1 MEPNSI
7 LSKLKK
13 PIFKIL
19 IGYIGI
25 RELMN
30 IFRYN
35 KSIQNKMNIG
45 LCSYIIFSNFVTQK
59 IDVLNNKK
67 LNNFYEKLN
76 IKLKRNDLEEIQIGL
91 CTCILF
97 ALKYNYSYNADMI
110 NYDLYPIYFQL
121 KNQFDINVNLMFSE
135 KFFTKKLFE
144 NIHYIN
150 FIKNNSHIFSGIIF
164 NQIQSEILLNYCID
178 KNTVKKLLF
187 DILQLKQFY
196 FKNMKLTKDIVYL
209 LNYFNLNYIEILS
222 FIDCKLT
229 LNCFEIISQK
239 ITSNN
244 KFLTKLELYNC
255 AINEKNIEKIFNNYH
270 YLSYINLEKNKINDN
285 SMNLFMEMEISK
297 KLTGLNLSNNKFS
310 SISFEKI
317 ANSIN
322 YFSNLKNLDLT
333 NNNLKHSIKYIFK
346 WNNPNLIFLNLSN
359 CQIEDYEF
367 NDNVINNLINL
378 TNLILNKNNLGKV
391 AIKFCFKIK
400 SLISLKVSSSNLNN
414 DSFSL
419 VNDIKN
425 NNLKFLFLSKNNITS
440 DSIISLFKKSI
451 LQKLILIDLFNNQ
464 LNDDFVDYFIGN
476 KNIIPVKMLNISLN
490 NNISNEKKNQIYSL
504 YEKYTQIT
512 NKSLI

>member
-1 MEPNSI
+1 MESKSI

-19 IGYIGI
+19 SGYIGI

-30 IFRYN
+30 IIRYN

-45 LCSYIIFSNFVTQK
+45 LCSYIIFFNFITQK

-67 LNNFYEKLN
+67 LNKFYESL
-76 IKLKRNDLEEIQIGL
+76 ITKLKRNELEEIQIGL

-110 NYDLYPIYFQL
+110 NYDLYPIYFLL
-121 KNQFDINVNLMFSE
+121 KYQFNIDVNLMFGE
-135 KFFTKKLFE
+135 KFFNNKVFE

-150 FIKNNSHIFSGIIF
+150 FINNNSHIFSGIIF
-164 NQIQSEILLNYCID
+164 NQIQFEILLKYYID
-178 KNTVKKLLF
+178 KNYGKKLLF
-187 DILQLKQFY
+187 DILELKQIY

-209 LNYFNLNYIEILS
+209 LNYFNLNNIEILS

-229 LNCFEIISQK
+229 LNCFEIFSQK
-239 ITSNN
+239 ISSNN
-244 KFLTKLELYNC
+244 KSLKQLVLYNC
-255 AINEKNIEKIFNNYH
+255 SINEKSIGKTCNNYH
-270 YLSYINLEKNKINDN
+270 YLSYINLEKNKINDKT
-285 SMNLFMEMEISK
+285 MNILMEMDISK
-297 KLTGLNLSNNKFS
+297 NLNGLNLSNNKFS
-310 SISFEKI
+310 SKSFEKI
-317 ANSIN
+317 SNSIN
-322 YFSNLKNLDLT
+322 YFPNLKNLDLT
-333 NNNLKHSIKYIFK
+333 NNNLKDSIKYIFK
-346 WNNPNLIFLNLSN
+346 WNNPNLIFLNLTN

-367 NDNVINNLINL
+367 NDNIINNLINL
-378 TNLILNKNNLGKV
+378 TNLILNKNNLGKE

-400 SLISLKVSSSNLNN
+400 SLTSLKVSSSNLNN

-419 VNDIKN
+419 INDIKN

-440 DSIISLFKKSI
+440 QSIISFFKNSI
-451 LQKLILIDLFNNQ
+451 LQNLILIDLFNNQ
-464 LNDDFVDYFIGN
+464 LNDDFANYFISN

-490 NNISNEKKNQIYSL
+490 NISNEKINQIYSL

-512 NKSLI
+512 SKSIF